1 MIGGLL
7 VLRVARGAVV
17 FLSDTCYNS
26 PNRST
31 CTDPKQSAARA
42 LGLVVIDDA
51 QHLADP
57 VEAVRVKHR
66 HLPGLEKGLEA
77 RS

>member
-1 MIGGLL
+1 MLCRL
-7 VLRVARGAVV
+7 EVAEQEYMDGPEAVCGAGVR
-17 FLSDTCYNS
+17 
-26 PNRST
+26 P
-31 CTDPKQSAARA
+31 P
-42 LGLVVIDDA
+42 VVIDDA